1 MFWRHPAGTAA
12 ANGAFGMS
20 DKTAEPQTLESI
32 AASIEALRN
41 ALEDRIAETK
51 SQLGLK
57 IETLGKRVAH
67 GFDAVIAIE
76 RRKSR
81 P

>member
-1 MFWRHPAGTAA
+1 
-12 ANGAFGMS
+12 MS
-20 DKTAEPQTLESI
+20 DEKLEHQTLESI

-41 ALEDRIAETK
+41 AMEDRIAETK

-67 GFDAVIAIE
+67 GFDAVIALE

-81 P
+81 L

>member
-1 MFWRHPAGTAA
+1 M
-12 ANGAFGMS
+12 
-20 DKTAEPQTLESI
+20 
-32 AASIEALRN
+32 
-41 ALEDRIAETK
+41 EDRIAETK

-67 GFDAVIAIE
+67 GFDAVIALE

-81 P
+81 V